1 MGQKGGIKMKIKALI
16 KSKIKG
22 KELINKVKEKRGSEL
37 AQTILITAIMV
48 VVIVTLFFPQIQG
61 IFSTSMTKLSG
72 WFDTVLNSI

>member
-1 MGQKGGIKMKIKALI
+1 MKIKALI

-22 KELINKVKEKRGSEL
+22 KELIGKSNSKRGSEL

-48 VVIVTLFFPQIQG
+48 VVIATLFFPQIQS

-72 WFDTVLNSI
+72 WFDSILNTL

>member
-1 MGQKGGIKMKIKALI
+1 MKIKALI

-22 KELINKVKEKRGSEL
+22 KELINKVQEKRGSEL

-48 VVIVTLFFPQIQG
+48 VIIVTLFFPQIQG

>member
-1 MGQKGGIKMKIKALI
+1 MKIKALI

-22 KELINKVKEKRGSEL
+22 KELINKVQEKRGSEL

>member
-1 MGQKGGIKMKIKALI
+1 MKIKALI

-22 KELINKVKEKRGSEL
+22 KELINKVQEKRGSEL

-72 WFDTVLNSI
+72 WFDTVLNTI

>member
-1 MGQKGGIKMKIKALI
+1 MKIKALI

-22 KELINKVKEKRGSEL
+22 RELLKNKTNKRGSEL

-48 VVIVTLFFPQIQG
+48 VVIVTLFFPQIQT

-72 WFDTVLNSI
+72 WFDTVLNTI

>member
-1 MGQKGGIKMKIKALI
+1 MKIKALI

-22 KELINKVKEKRGSEL
+22 KKLIGKSGSKRGSEL

-48 VVIVTLFFPQIQG
+48 VVIATLFFPQIQS

-72 WFDTVLNSI
+72 WFDSILNTL

>member
-1 MGQKGGIKMKIKALI
+1 MKIKALI

-22 KELINKVKEKRGSEL
+22 KEFINKGQEKRGSEL

-61 IFSTSMTKLSG
+61 IFSSSMSRLSS

>member
-1 MGQKGGIKMKIKALI
+1 MKIKALI

-22 KELINKVKEKRGSEL
+22 KELINKMQEKRGSEL

-61 IFSTSMTKLSG
+61 IFSTSMSKLSG

>member
-1 MGQKGGIKMKIKALI
+1 MKIKALV

-22 KELINKVKEKRGSEL
+22 RDLLKKTSNKRGSEL

-48 VVIVTLFFPQIQG
+48 IVIVTLFFPQIQS

-72 WFDTVLNSI
+72 

>member
-1 MGQKGGIKMKIKALI
+1 MKIKALI

-22 KELINKVKEKRGSEL
+22 KELINKVQEKRGSEL

-48 VVIVTLFFPQIQG
+48 VVIVTLFFPQIQS

>member
-1 MGQKGGIKMKIKALI
+1 MKIKAII

-22 KELINKVKEKRGSEL
+22 RNLLNKINKKRGSEL

-48 VVIVTLFFPQIQG
+48 VVIATLFFPQIQT

-72 WFDTVLNSI
+72 WFDTVLNTTL

>member
-1 MGQKGGIKMKIKALI
+1 MKIKALI

-22 KELINKVKEKRGSEL
+22 KELIGKVKEKRGSEL

-48 VVIVTLFFPQIQG
+48 VVIVTLFFPQIQS
-61 IFSTSMTKLSG
+61 IFSTSMTKLSS

>member
-1 MGQKGGIKMKIKALI
+1 MKIKAII

-22 KELINKVKEKRGSEL
+22 RNLLNKLNKKRGSEL

-48 VVIVTLFFPQIQG
+48 VVIATLFFPQIQT

-72 WFDTVLNSI
+72 WFDTVLNTTL